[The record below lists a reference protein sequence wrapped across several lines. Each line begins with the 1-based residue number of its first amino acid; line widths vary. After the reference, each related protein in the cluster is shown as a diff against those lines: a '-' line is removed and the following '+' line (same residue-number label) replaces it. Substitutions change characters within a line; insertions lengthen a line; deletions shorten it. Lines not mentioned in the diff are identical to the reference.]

1 MSRRRNADHYS
12 TNERDQTRRMTML
25 TRTIVKTTTK
35 ARLIILMC
43 GVLVLGMTMEALA
56 ASARVRCRVKDGR
69 VRVQVDGMGLA
80 PGLYSATVRNL
91 NTNAKATTEPGKRRS
106 PVGGKVD
113 LDFDSTA
120 QADDADSF
128 IPATFASPGHNVRA
142 VINPGAVANATAT
155 CTR

>member
-1 MSRRRNADHYS
+1 MLAR
-12 TNERDQTRRMTML
+12 TNM
-25 TRTIVKTTTK
+25 KTTAKVRFIT
-35 ARLIILMC
+35 LVC
-43 GVLVLGMTMEALA
+43 GVLVLGMTMDALA

-69 VRVQVDGMGLA
+69 VRIQVDGMGLA

-91 NTNAKATTEPGKRRS
+91 HTNAKATTEPGKRRS

-120 QADDADSF
+120 QANDLDSF
-128 IPATFASPGHNVRA
+128 ISATFASPGHTVRA
-142 VINPGAVANATAT
+142 TINPGAVANATAT